1 MALWD
6 RIVSLFRS
14 TPAPRP
20 PRPRVH
26 GRVVWGDI
34 NDLAS
39 PVPEALPPASE
50 LETPAPES
58 GKVKALVGKPAVS
71 LPLPDTD
78 KVEEPS
84 SGEEPPSTQELNEL
98 LWGDKAP
105 PSRPAHRIPAPAPD
119 PAPVDVR
126 FLSYFSWLED
136 SPGYAEFSGTV
147 EGADPLLCPI
157 CHTLV
162 LKEDRLPLQSPQ
174 AVHRS
179 CYQKYYDALSKITSA
194 ESARALFA
202 REPKALHCV
211 HWIHEHWPTYPPD
224 WDVRR
229 ERVLKR
235 AGWECEECGERED
248 ELDVHHKIPIVQ
260 GGLHSPD
267 NLICLCRDC
276 HEKAHGRTLRA
287 PSPAVKKESAYSR
300 RMALLAEAMR
310 DGTAVR
316 FHYRDQKGKETDRV
330 FSPKAWETR
339 HGVQCV
345 KGYCH
350 LRGSSRTF
358 VVRRMS
364 KVAETN

>member
-1 MALWD
+1 MTLWD

-14 TPAPRP
+14 APAPRP
-20 PRPRVH
+20 PRPQVH
-26 GRVVWGDI
+26 GRVVWGDF
-34 NDLAS
+34 DDPAS
-39 PVPEALPPASE
+39 PVSGKLPPAPE
-50 LETPAPES
+50 LETPAPEP
-58 GKVKALVGKPAVS
+58 GEVKVLVEEPAVIS
-71 LPLPDTD
+71 VPLPDID
-78 KVEEPS
+78 
-84 SGEEPPSTQELNEL
+84 
-98 LWGDKAP
+98 
-105 PSRPAHRIPAPAPD
+105 
-119 PAPVDVR
+119 
-126 FLSYFSWLED
+126 F
-136 SPGYAEFSGTV
+136 PGYAEFSGTV

-157 CHTLV
+157 CRTLV

-179 CYQKYYDALSKITSA
+179 CYQKYYDALSKITSV

-202 REPKALHCV
+202 REPKALYCF

-248 ELDVHHKIPIVQ
+248 ELDVHHKTPISQ

-276 HEKAHGRTLRA
+276 HERAHGRTLGA
-287 PSPAVKKESAYSR
+287 PSPAVKKERAYSR

-310 DGTAVR
+310 GGTAVR

-350 LRGSSRTF
+350 LRKSNRTF
-358 VVRRMS
+358 IVRRMS
-364 KVAETN
+364 KVAVRK